1 MAYVVQED
9 IIASIVNPINITQGE
24 SHIYEVTLYRDFI
37 GNQLNAR
44 NVSVISVAILNKE
57 FKKVL
62 MYNSPVVPGVSDILN
77 FKDTSLNQPG
87 VITFEIN
94 ELQSQIL
101 EPGNLAIQITLVFSD
116 FYPTAKTYIMPIFNI
131 GQVIAGDIPTD
142 GGGGTTPPTPTPV
155 PAISTPLFEIEHTDL
170 NLPSSYGKM
179 SIDSQIPAE
188 ISHLIFRNLDKNL
201 VRVTQLENFL
211 INRMDADKIEGILTL
226 YSTQN
231 PNFFAIYKINS
242 WERIDIT
249 SGNGNQD
256 ATDGIKI
263 NVSLEN
269 ISTGPG
275 VTKTLWQI
283 GDGVTFSID
292 THGVTGTDIKPDG
305 ILTYFDKNK
314 IVQLHTN
321 GPKSPTGIYITYSP
335 YYDSYVIVEVNGIS
349 VDIGNSTTGS
359 SAYFSGNNGISAVSI
374 DSIRSGDQLIWN
386 GDIAGFELSPGDEIN
401 LIYESIVDDLR

>member
-44 NVSVISVAILNKE
+44 NVSVISVAVLNKE

-62 MYNSPVVPGVSDILN
+62 MYNSPVVPGVSEILN

-101 EPGNLAIQITLVFSD
+101 EPGNLLIQITLIFSD
-116 FYPTAKTYIMPIFNI
+116 FYPTAKTYIMPIFSI
-131 GQVIAGDIPTD
+131 GQAIAGDIP
-142 GGGGTTPPTPTPV
+142 GEGGGTTPPPVIV
-155 PAISTPLFEIEHTDL
+155 PAINTPLFEIEHTNL

-179 SIDSQIPAE
+179 SVDSQIPSE

-211 INRMDADKIEGILTL
+211 INRMDGDKIKGILTL
-226 YSTQN
+226 YSTSN
-231 PNFFAIYKINS
+231 TNFFAIYKINS

-256 ATDGIKI
+256 ATDGIKV

-283 GDGVTFSID
+283 GDGVTFEID

-314 IVQLHTN
+314 IIQSPTN
-321 GPKSPTGIYITYSP
+321 GAKSPTGIYITYSP

-349 VDIGNSTTGS
+349 VDIGNSATSS
-359 SAYFSGNNGISAVSI
+359 SAYFSGNNGISAVFI
-374 DSIRSGDQLIWN
+374 DNIRAGDQLIWN
-386 GDIAGFELSPGDEIN
+386 GNIAGFELSIGDEIN
-401 LIYESIVDDLR
+401 LIYESNVDDLR